1 MPGSNTCFTPQ
12 GTGGGLPSAGI
23 GNATAETI
31 FSAGSPGNSANSLI
45 LQVPANGELSN
56 KRFRIN
62 VAGRVVPGTTGNFT
76 YALYAGTTI
85 TSGNKMATSAA
96 TSYTVNTNGS
106 FWLVYEG
113 YWDSSSK
120 QIMGTFWGNQNNTI
134 LDITAASNVIS
145 QDPNPSLATT
155 QKFIVTGLFGSTN
168 ASNNAFVD
176 VFEWEVL

>member
-1 MPGSNTCFTPQ
+1 MPSSNTAFTPQ

-31 FSAGSPGNSANSLI
+31 FLAGSPGNTANSLL

-56 KRFRIN
+56 KMFRIR
-62 VAGRVVPGTTGNFT
+62 VAGRVVPGATSNFT

-96 TSYTVNTNGS
+96 TSYVLTTNGS

-113 YWDSSSK
+113 FWDSSSK

-134 LDITAASNVIS
+134 LDLTVASNIIAA
-145 QDPNPSLATT
+145 DPNPTLATT
-155 QKFIVTGLFGSTN
+155 QKFLVTGLFGTSN
-168 ASNNAFVD
+168 ASNTAFID